1 MAAATYFFAM
11 NKNMKN
17 YGRQRSKQIDR
28 RPRDIADTAV
38 VSGCGDGAQGR
49 ADNRPQGCGDDKQ
62 HRV

>member
-49 ADNRPQGCGDDKQ
+49 TDN
-62 HRV
+62 

>member
-1 MAAATYFFAM
+1 MAATTYFFAM

-28 RPRDIADTAV
+28 HPRDIADTAV
-38 VSGCGDGAQGR
+38 VSGCGD
-49 ADNRPQGCGDDKQ
+49 DEQ